1 MDSLP
6 AELLKQNENKQGE
19 TGPAFFGSAI
29 LLLEVYSKEIIR
41 DAPKDVCTDVSYQL
55 ITGENTA

>member
-1 MDSLP
+1 M
-6 AELLKQNENKQGE
+6 
-19 TGPAFFGSAI
+19 GPAFFGSAI